1 MIETVIWH
9 SLLPQTV
16 GENIRKFRKE
26 LKLSQSDL
34 AKKCNLSS
42 YMISKMERGKHDFR
56 ITEIEKI
63 SFGLNKKINEIIWK
77 KLLDLNSEI
86 FAIKKQVIEV
96 EGAYFEYSL
105 SGSSKALAE

>member
-1 MIETVIWH
+1 MIETLIWH

-63 SFGLNKKINEIIWK
+63 SFGLNKKIN
-77 KLLDLNSEI
+77 
-86 FAIKKQVIEV
+86 QVIM
-96 EGAYFEYSL
+96 
-105 SGSSKALAE
+105 K

>member
-9 SLLPQTV
+9 SLLPQTI

-63 SFGLNKKINEIIWK
+63 SFGLNKKINEIIM
-77 KLLDLNSEI
+77 N
-86 FAIKKQVIEV
+86 
-96 EGAYFEYSL
+96 
-105 SGSSKALAE
+105 

>member
-63 SFGLNKKINEIIWK
+63 SFGLNKKINEIIWQK
-77 KLLDLNSEI
+77 QGIVFHALMFI
-86 FAIKKQVIEV
+86 FLIQMRIN
-96 EGAYFEYSL
+96 F
-105 SGSSKALAE
+105 

>member
-42 YMISKMERGKHDFR
+42 YMISKMERGKHDFK

-63 SFGLNKKINEIIWK
+63 SIGLKINLYELFK
-77 KLLDLNSEI
+77 S
-86 FAIKKQVIEV
+86 
-96 EGAYFEYSL
+96 
-105 SGSSKALAE
+105 

>member
-9 SLLPQTV
+9 SLLPQTI
-16 GENIRKFRKE
+16 GENIRKFRKD

-63 SFGLNKKINEIIWK
+63 SFGLNKKIN
-77 KLLDLNSEI
+77 
-86 FAIKKQVIEV
+86 QVIM
-96 EGAYFEYSL
+96 
-105 SGSSKALAE
+105 K

>member
-42 YMISKMERGKHDFR
+42 YMILELQK
-56 ITEIEKI
+56 
-63 SFGLNKKINEIIWK
+63 LKKYHLDSIK
-77 KLLDLNSEI
+77 KL
-86 FAIKKQVIEV
+86 IK
-96 EGAYFEYSL
+96 
-105 SGSSKALAE
+105 

>member
-42 YMISKMERGKHDFR
+42 YMISKMEWGKHDFR

-63 SFGLNKKINEIIWK
+63 SFGLNKKIN
-77 KLLDLNSEI
+77 
-86 FAIKKQVIEV
+86 QVIM
-96 EGAYFEYSL
+96 
-105 SGSSKALAE
+105 K

>member
-1 MIETVIWH
+1 MIETVIWY

-63 SFGLNKKINEIIWK
+63 FFCLKINLYELFK
-77 KLLDLNSEI
+77 S
-86 FAIKKQVIEV
+86 
-96 EGAYFEYSL
+96 
-105 SGSSKALAE
+105 

>member
-26 LKLSQSDL
+26 LKLSLSDL

-63 SFGLNKKINEIIWK
+63 SFGLKINLYELFK
-77 KLLDLNSEI
+77 S
-86 FAIKKQVIEV
+86 
-96 EGAYFEYSL
+96 
-105 SGSSKALAE
+105 

>member
-1 MIETVIWH
+1 MIETVIWRH

-16 GENIRKFRKE
+16 RENIRKFRKFRKE

-63 SFGLNKKINEIIWK
+63 SFGLNKKIN
-77 KLLDLNSEI
+77 
-86 FAIKKQVIEV
+86 QVIM
-96 EGAYFEYSL
+96 
-105 SGSSKALAE
+105 K

>member
-63 SFGLNKKINEIIWK
+63 SFGLNKKINEIIM
-77 KLLDLNSEI
+77 N
-86 FAIKKQVIEV
+86 
-96 EGAYFEYSL
+96 
-105 SGSSKALAE
+105 

>member
-9 SLLPQTV
+9 SLLPQTI

-34 AKKCNLSS
+34 AKKCNFSN
-42 YMISKMERGKHDFR
+42 YMISKMERVNHDFR

-63 SFGLNKKINEIIWK
+63 SFGLNKDIKQII
-77 KLLDLNSEI
+77 
-86 FAIKKQVIEV
+86 
-96 EGAYFEYSL
+96 
-105 SGSSKALAE
+105 

>member
-9 SLLPQTV
+9 LLLPQTI

-34 AKKCNLSS
+34 AKKCNFSN

-63 SFGLNKKINEIIWK
+63 SFGLNKDIKQII
-77 KLLDLNSEI
+77 
-86 FAIKKQVIEV
+86 
-96 EGAYFEYSL
+96 
-105 SGSSKALAE
+105 

>member
-16 GENIRKFRKE
+16 RENIRKFRKFRKE

-63 SFGLNKKINEIIWK
+63 SFGLNKKIN
-77 KLLDLNSEI
+77 
-86 FAIKKQVIEV
+86 QVIM
-96 EGAYFEYSL
+96 
-105 SGSSKALAE
+105 K

>member
-42 YMISKMERGKHDFR
+42 YMISKME
-56 ITEIEKI
+56 
-63 SFGLNKKINEIIWK
+63 
-77 KLLDLNSEI
+77 
-86 FAIKKQVIEV
+86 
-96 EGAYFEYSL
+96 
-105 SGSSKALAE
+105 

>member
-9 SLLPQTV
+9 SLLPKTI

-63 SFGLNKKINEIIWK
+63 SFGLNKKIN
-77 KLLDLNSEI
+77 
-86 FAIKKQVIEV
+86 QVIM
-96 EGAYFEYSL
+96 
-105 SGSSKALAE
+105 K

>member
-63 SFGLNKKINEIIWK
+63 SFGLNKKIN
-77 KLLDLNSEI
+77 
-86 FAIKKQVIEV
+86 QVIM
-96 EGAYFEYSL
+96 
-105 SGSSKALAE
+105 K

>member
-34 AKKCNLSS
+34 AKKCNLSN

-63 SFGLNKKINEIIWK
+63 SFGLNKKINEII
-77 KLLDLNSEI
+77 
-86 FAIKKQVIEV
+86 
-96 EGAYFEYSL
+96 
-105 SGSSKALAE
+105 

>member
-56 ITEIEKI
+56 IIEIEKI
-63 SFGLNKKINEIIWK
+63 SFGLKINLYELFK
-77 KLLDLNSEI
+77 S
-86 FAIKKQVIEV
+86 
-96 EGAYFEYSL
+96 
-105 SGSSKALAE
+105 

>member
-16 GENIRKFRKE
+16 GENIRKSRKE

-63 SFGLNKKINEIIWK
+63 SFGLKINLYELFK
-77 KLLDLNSEI
+77 S
-86 FAIKKQVIEV
+86 
-96 EGAYFEYSL
+96 
-105 SGSSKALAE
+105 